1 MHEVQEI
8 ISLMPGKDC
17 GSCGNPSC
25 RTSARKIAVGDM
37 KVEDCVNL
45 KRPEY
50 RQSADQI
57 KQILAEG
64 VEIGAKGTVLISE
77 EGITYIHPCI
87 SEAGKLAAESRLT
100 AGPEGEVDLKYGFL
114 DPFMLCYV
122 LDMYRDFFDDVKCS
136 PRLGTAKME
145 YDGKIILVFQN
156 GKIKIRQ
163 ARDREDVLNTLRL
176 TARVMWGSIICSCC
190 GNAGIDCASGGC
202 EECVTRVCPVLA
214 GGPPEPPTGEEPT
227 LEKTTGATTF
237 VRVDKLETADIFMQG
252 ISNLDQ
258 FVGVVGDLH
267 ALNASLLAGKKPSE
281 EIEPLCQKKEELLK
295 KVNLRAIDFVV
306 KTPRKQDAILGLIL
320 SGLAADFKK
329 IFEAELSL
337 SQAIPGLLS
346 EASTE
351 DTNKLSKFH
360 AEAWEISALAYKAF
374 KESSFE
380 QADTVVEKH
389 EKLIASIQEF
399 EQKLKERPDL
409 PTLRM
414 VCNEIRK
421 IANNGFYVARLIPK
435 PLPA

>member
-1 MHEVQEI
+1 M
-8 ISLMPGKDC
+8 
-17 GSCGNPSC
+17 
-25 RTSARKIAVGDM
+25 
-37 KVEDCVNL
+37 
-45 KRPEY
+45 
-50 RQSADQI
+50 
-57 KQILAEG
+57 
-64 VEIGAKGTVLISE
+64 EIGAKGTVLISE

-136 PRLGTAKME
+136 PRLGTAKLE

-163 ARDREDVLNTLRL
+163 AKDREDVLNTLRL

-237 VRVDKLETADIFMQG
+237 VRVDKPETADIFMRG

-258 FVGVVGDLH
+258 LVGLTKDLH
-267 ALNASLLAGKKPSE
+267 SLNASLIKGKEPSE
-281 EIEPLCQKKEELLK
+281 KIEPMCKKKEELLK
-295 KVNLRAIDFVV
+295 QVNLHAIDFVV

-320 SGLAADFKK
+320 SGLAADFRK

-337 SQAIPGLLS
+337 GQAIPNLMS
-346 EASTE
+346 EASAE
-351 DTNKLSKFH
+351 DIDKLSEFH
-360 AEAWEISALAYKAF
+360 AEAWEISARAYKAF

-380 QADTVVEKH
+380 QANVVVDKH
-389 EKLIASIQEF
+389 GKLMASIQKF
-399 EQKLKERPDL
+399 EQRLKKRPDL
-409 PTLRM
+409 PTLRT

-421 IANNGFYVARLIPK
+421 IANNGFYAARLIPK